1 MSSPA
6 SAPTIAFDD
15 LYARELDELCVSW
28 QPAPPPAPHLAVLN
42 ERLGAEFGFDPE
54 ALRGPDGVAL
64 LTGGAVATGSNPVAL
79 AYAGHQFGFYAPSL
93 GDGRALLLGEVIDPQ
108 GARRDLHLKG
118 SGATPFARS
127 GDGKAALGPMLREC
141 LMGEAMH
148 ALGIPTSRAL
158 AVSVTGEAVARE
170 GLLPGAV
177 LARVAAS
184 HVRVGTF
191 QYAATR
197 GGPELVRRLADHV
210 VARHHPAAAE
220 AENPYLALLKSVLG
234 AQASLIA
241 RWMQVGFIHGVMN
254 TDNMTISGETIDYGP
269 CAFMDVFDPDTVFS
283 SIDHGGR
290 YAYGNQ
296 PAIAGWNLTRFAET
310 LLPLL
315 DEDQDT
321 AVGIATELVR
331 SFPGSYDARWREGMR
346 AKLGLA
352 GADPEADAVVDDL
365 LTLLRDQ
372 RADFV
377 CVLRALSTAVR
388 GTGHGPRS
396 RFDDPAAYDRWA
408 ERWQAALAHEA
419 GDAIAVADAMDAR
432 NPIYIP
438 RNHLVEEALAAACG
452 GDLVPFGDLLQIVSD
467 PFVARPGHDRYAEPA
482 PDTFGPYQT
491 FCGT

>member
-1 MSSPA
+1 MSSSA
-6 SAPTIAFDD
+6 SAPPIVFDD
-15 LYARELDELCVSW
+15 LYARELDALCVSW
-28 QPAPPPAPHLAVLN
+28 QPAVLPAPQLVVLN
-42 ERLGAEFGFDPE
+42 ERLGAELGFDAA
-54 ALRGPDGVAL
+54 ALRSPDGVAL
-64 LTGGAVATGSNPVAL
+64 LTGAVVATGSNPVAQ

-93 GDGRALLLGEVIDPQ
+93 GDGRALLVGEVIDPC

-158 AVSVTGEAVARE
+158 AVCVTGEAVARE
-170 GLLPGAV
+170 TLLPGAV

-191 QYAATR
+191 QYAATH

-210 VARHHPAAAE
+210 IARHHPAAAE
-220 AENPYLALLKSVLG
+220 ADNPYLALLESVLD

-269 CAFMDVFDPDTVFS
+269 CAFMDAFDPDTVFS

-321 AVGIATELVR
+321 AVGMATELVR
-331 SFPGSYDARWREGMR
+331 SFPGRYDAHWRAGMR

-352 GADPEADAVVDDL
+352 GAEPEADALVDDL

-372 RADFV
+372 HVDFT
-377 CVLRALSTAVR
+377 CALRALSTAVR

-408 ERWQAALAHEA
+408 ERWQAALAREA
-419 GDAIAVADAMDAR
+419 GDATAVADAMDAR

-438 RNHLVEEALAAACG
+438 RNHLVEEALTAASG
-452 GDLVPFGDLLQIVSD
+452 GDLVLFSDLLYIVCD
-467 PFVARPGHDRYAEPA
+467 PFVARRGHERYAEPA
-482 PDTFGPYQT
+482 PDTFGHYQT

>member
-1 MSSPA
+1 MSSAA
-6 SAPTIAFDD
+6 SAPRIAFDD

-28 QPAPPPAPHLAVLN
+28 QPATPPAPQLAVLN
-42 ERLGAEFGFDPE
+42 ERLGAELGFDAE

-64 LTGGAVATGSNPVAL
+64 LTGAAVAAGSNPVAQ

-93 GDGRALLLGEVIDPQ
+93 GDGRALLVGELLDAR
-108 GARRDLHLKG
+108 GARWDLHLKG

-141 LMGEAMH
+141 LVGEAMH

-158 AVSVTGEAVARE
+158 AVAVTGEAVARE
-170 GLLPGAV
+170 TLLPGAV

-210 VARHHPAAAE
+210 IARHHPTAAE
-220 AENPYLALLKSVLG
+220 ADNPYLALLDSVLA

-269 CAFMDVFDPDTVFS
+269 CAFMDAFDPDTVFS
-283 SIDHGGR
+283 SIDHGRR

-296 PAIAGWNLTRFAET
+296 PAIAAWNLTRFADT

-315 DEDQDT
+315 DEDYDT
-321 AVGIATELVR
+321 AVGLATELVG
-331 SFPGSYDARWREGMR
+331 SFAGRYDARWREGMR

-352 GADPEADAVVDDL
+352 DTEPDADGLVEDL

-372 RADFV
+372 RVDFT
-377 CVLRALSTAVR
+377 CALRALSSAVR
-388 GTGHGPRS
+388 GTGPGPRS

-408 ERWQAALAHEA
+408 ERWQAALAREP

-438 RNHLVEEALAAACG
+438 RNHLLEEALAAASV
-452 GDLVPFGDLLQIVSD
+452 GDLAAFAELLHIVSD
-467 PFVARPGHDRYAEPA
+467 PFVARPGHERYAEPA